1 MLSPFVLEKQ
11 RIKEILLM
19 KRQQELQKTIESDL
33 LDKAYRNN
41 KIQLF

>member
-19 KRQQELQKTIESDL
+19 NRQQELQKTIESDL
-33 LDKAYRNN
+33 LDKAYRNK